1 MGQVGSLSH
10 FLLKR
15 RKINMWYKFWV
26 FGSSPFD
33 AVYGQ
38 VDSELTDK
46 VETIKVRYAF
56 SIQPSE
62 GGMSIV
68 PLTKN
73 KQGEGVPFTTAN
85 EYLYLTPA
93 MWAPVD
99 ENDEHFRN
107 VSSKLSSSIEIASK
121 IRSSKIFTGE

>member
-1 MGQVGSLSH
+1 
-10 FLLKR
+10 
-15 RKINMWYKFWV
+15 MWYKFWV
-26 FGSSPFD
+26 LGSSPFD
-33 AVYGQ
+33 AIYGQ
-38 VDSELTDK
+38 VDEPLISK
-46 VETIKVRYAF
+46 VEDASIGAGIISRGVKMTVKVRYAF

-73 KQGEGVPFTTAN
+73 KQGEGVPFTTAD

-99 ENDEHFRN
+99 ENDEHFHN